1 MLATSSIS
9 PKLRTTRWLDKN
21 NNNPQ
26 PGKGNGYMCI
36 VIFEA
41 IQFSMDRRSGNVS
54 CESMTEQT
62 SV

>member
-1 MLATSSIS
+1 VDIA
-9 PKLRTTRWLDKN
+9 
-21 NNNPQ
+21 
-26 PGKGNGYMCI
+26 YMCI

-41 IQFSMDRRSGNVS
+41 IQFWMDRCSGKVR

>member
-1 MLATSSIS
+1 VGIA
-9 PKLRTTRWLDKN
+9 
-21 NNNPQ
+21 
-26 PGKGNGYMCI
+26 YMCI

-41 IQFSMDRRSGNVS
+41 IQFWMDRRSGKVR